1 MGRALLPD
9 KLGLPTGVVV
19 LAVVVMALGAFA
31 FTHWLDKKLHN
42 AEKPQAI

>member
-42 AEKPQAI
+42 DEKPQAI